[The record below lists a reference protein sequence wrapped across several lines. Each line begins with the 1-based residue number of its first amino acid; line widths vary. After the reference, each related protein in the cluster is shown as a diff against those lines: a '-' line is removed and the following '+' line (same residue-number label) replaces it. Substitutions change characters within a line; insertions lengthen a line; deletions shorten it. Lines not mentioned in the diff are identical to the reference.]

1 MKTLKYGLICLC
13 LLWVASSVSGVFIRG
28 RAADGTSGARNPLEA
43 SSPPNSGWANRNTP
57 TPDELKLGIRFRRAQ
72 TLFATVATGGLDLHW
87 LPGWDEDPAVSA
99 RSYYIERRG
108 VGATNW
114 TVVATNL
121 FTDTWRDTDI
131 APGSAYEYRL
141 SRPGFAPEP
150 KLWPSIIA
158 GRRAAPIESR
168 GKAILLVDSS
178 VAADLAGD
186 LDTFANDLVGDGWT
200 VARHDVPRH
209 TNYWGNDPFHL
220 LNATNLYY
228 RANLLKNRQII
239 SNEWSLNPNGTN
251 VVILLGHVTVPYSG
265 SAAEDGHTAAGGS
278 HLGAWPAD
286 VWYGDVDGD
295 WGDTNSNPS
304 LDPFLR
310 NVAGD
315 FKWDRNVASNLTFE
329 ASVGRIDFDNLPA
342 FGPYASPPTTNRHDL
357 EVKLLRRYLAK
368 DHAYRQGDY
377 VFDPSVRF
385 YDSANYAITV
395 FNQMR
400 IEAARVAATFFGHE
414 LNPSSFSDAF
424 RRSTTSRVPALW
436 AFHGSYGHLHQVMAT
451 FGNVRSVEDLAPQNC
466 VGDFAFGILSGSW
479 FGDWE
484 LPYDDIGS
492 FNNGLLR
499 SCLAQPTNGLA
510 VMWDLGARNGPWIFP
525 TQALGDPL
533 AAALLAT
540 LRSPGNQS
548 VRTSFIL
555 GDPTL
560 RFAQV
565 KPVRALTV
573 MRKSGKPVLKW
584 TGSGTPGAGY
594 WVYASTNLSSPSWTR
609 LTTGSPLTTLSYTAP
624 DAKGPRRYMVRAV
637 ALQTTGS
644 GSYTNLSQ
652 GTFVT
657 FSP

>member
-1 MKTLKYGLICLC
+1 MKALKYGLSCLC
-13 LLWVASSVSGVFIRG
+13 LLLVAGLADRVFIHG
-28 RAADGTSGARNPLEA
+28 SAATVTSDARNP
-43 SSPPNSGWANRNTP
+43 T
-57 TPDELKLGIRFRRAQ
+57 ELSQAIRLRRAES
-72 TLFATVATGGLDLHW
+72 LFATVATNGLDLHW
-87 LPGWDEDPAVSA
+87 FPGWEADPVANS
-99 RSYYIERRG
+99 RSYYIERRA
-108 VGATNW
+108 VGSTNW

-121 FTDTWRDTDI
+121 ITGTWRDTNA
-131 APGSAYEYRL
+131 APGSTYEYRL
-141 SRPGFAPEP
+141 PRRFLTSDSRH
-150 KLWPSIIA
+150 WPYLVA
-158 GRRAAPIESR
+158 GRQVIPIESR

-186 LDTFANDLVGDGWT
+186 LNTFANDLIGDGWT

-228 RANLLKNRQII
+228 RTNLLKNRQII
-239 SNEWSLNPNGTN
+239 SNEWSLNPTGTN

-265 SAAEDGHTAAGGS
+265 SAAEDGHTAPWGS

-310 NVAGD
+310 NLAGD
-315 FKWDRNVASNLTFE
+315 FKWDRNLASGLTFE
-329 ASVGRIDFDNLPA
+329 VSVGRIDFDNLPA
-342 FGPYASPPTTNRHDL
+342 FGPYVSPPTTNSHDL
-357 EVKLLRRYLAK
+357 EIRLLQRYLAK
-368 DHAYRQGDY
+368 DHAYRRGDY
-377 VFDPSVRF
+377 AFDASLRF
-385 YDSANYAITV
+385 FDDDWNARGAFVQTRV
-395 FNQMR
+395 
-400 IEAARVAATFFGHE
+400 EAARVAGAFFGHE
-414 LNPSSFSDAF
+414 LSQPTYDNGF
-424 RRSTTSRVPALW
+424 RRSTNSRPATLW
-436 AFHGSYGHLHQVMAT
+436 AMHGGFGHLHQVEAS

-479 FGDWE
+479 FGDWNF
-484 LPYDDIGS
+484 PYDEIGS
-492 FNNGLLR
+492 HDDGLLR

-510 VMWDLGARNGPWIFP
+510 VMWDLIGQNGPWTFP

-533 AAALLAT
+533 APALLAT
-540 LRSPGNQS
+540 LQSGGNQS
-548 VRTSFIL
+548 VRATFIL

-565 KPVRALTV
+565 KPVRALTAA
-573 MRKSGKPVLKW
+573 RKSGKLVLKW
-584 TGSGTPGAGY
+584 SPSGTPGARY
-594 WVYASTNLSSPSWTR
+594 WVYSSSNLNSPIWTR
-609 LTTGSPLTTLSYTAP
+609 LTAGSPITALTYTTP
-624 DAKGPRRYMVRAV
+624 DTKGSNRYMVRAV

-657 FSP
+657 YP